1 METITVELPQ
11 ALYSQIKT
19 VATLEGQSIACL
31 LRETLEA
38 WLSQQKE
45 TDISKIYATA
55 YRLIEEADKL

>member
-1 METITVELPQ
+1 MKTITVELPQ
-11 ALYSQIKT
+11 DLYSKIE
-19 VATLEGQSIACL
+19 VIATLEGQSIACL

>member
-1 METITVELPQ
+1 MKTITVELPQ

-19 VATLEGQSIACL
+19 VATLEGKSIACL

-45 TDISKIYATA
+45 TEISKIYATA